1 MTNQLVNTNQTGAEI
16 IERVMLEGD
25 LSQLSPNERIVYYK
39 ATCESL
45 GLNPLTKPFD
55 YIKLNNKLTLYAK
68 RDATDQLRKIHN
80 VSVAFVARERLED
93 VYMVTARATLPNGR
107 TDESAGVV
115 SIGGLKGDALANAL
129 MKAETKAKRRVTLS
143 IVGLGLL
150 DETELETIPN
160 SYPVDD
166 APPPVITG
174 GNGENTQSAWDTFLA
189 RTRVELNLDED
200 QTKAILKEL
209 GVTGFKSAMAQANFE
224 ALKDQVENSATTE
237 TAALLTV
244 NRECNGYYK
253 HINHLR
259 NSVSKIDPGFA
270 YPPRV
275 DQFAEWQI
283 IIKMLIEHANAKPGM
298 ETNTM
303 LIND

>member
-1 MTNQLVNTNQTGAEI
+1 MTNQVVNTNQTGAEI
-16 IERVMLEGD
+16 VERVMLEGD
-25 LSQLSPNERIVYYK
+25 LSQLSTGERIAYYK

-80 VSVAFVARERLED
+80 VSVSFVARERLED

-166 APPPVITG
+166 TPPPVITG
-174 GNGENTQSAWDTFLA
+174 GNGDSQSAWNEFLA
-189 RTRVELNLDED
+189 NARIELNLDED
-200 QTKAILKEL
+200 QAKSILKEL
-209 GVTGFKSAMAQANFE
+209 GVTGFKPAMAQANFE

-237 TAALLTV
+237 TAALITV
-244 NRECNGYYK
+244 NRECGGYYK
-253 HINHLR
+253 NLHHLR
-259 NSVSKIDPGFA
+259 NAVSKINPGFA

-283 IIKMLIEHANAKPGM
+283 VIKMLIDHANVPAGDG
-298 ETNTM
+298 N
-303 LIND
+303 